1 MAKSKPVAIFKTA
14 GEDILEQSP
23 KEIRIENV
31 KALASEKPIVTETYA
46 GKCEEMRKKI
56 LEMSLF
62 PNIYN
67 EKFLMK
73 NF

>member
-1 MAKSKPVAIFKTA
+1 MGKSKGVTVFKTA

-31 KALASEKPIVTETYA
+31 KAMHSEKPIETNTYA
-46 GKCEEMRKKI
+46 GKREDMRKKI

-67 EKFLMK
+67 EKYLMK